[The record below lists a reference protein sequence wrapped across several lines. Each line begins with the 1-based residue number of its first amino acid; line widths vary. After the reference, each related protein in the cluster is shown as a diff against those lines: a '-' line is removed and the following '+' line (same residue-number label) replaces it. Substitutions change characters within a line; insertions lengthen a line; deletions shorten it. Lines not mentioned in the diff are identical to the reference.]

1 MCVFFLNTV
10 ASNSYKVKNISKEF
24 HSLVALKAMKVIHCM
39 PLSRVES
46 SAQLLV
52 VFIIMAKS
60 ETIIKYALLQ
70 LKKCGVY
77 FKMDMCLFVSAYVH
91 ANTFTS
97 KWLGEYVLKFTN
109 SSQNV

>member
-70 LKKCGVY
+70 LKKSVVCI
-77 FKMDMCLFVSAYVH
+77 L
-91 ANTFTS
+91 
-97 KWLGEYVLKFTN
+97 KWICVCSYLHMYMQTPSPASGWEN
-109 SSQNV
+109 MN

>member
-77 FKMDMCLFVSAYVH
+77 FKWICVCSYLHMYMQTPSPASGWE
-91 ANTFTS
+91 NM
-97 KWLGEYVLKFTN
+97 N
-109 SSQNV
+109 